1 MAEEIT
7 PEQAQEIVSML
18 TQGGAMESI
27 NTSLA
32 LGLLPLVESIGDY
45 ELLDKLVEH
54 ASAVAKDD
62 VEKGWA
68 RFEILKRNQGS
79 IDDVAELA
87 YNAESIENGEAL
99 AAAVLHHHAL
109 MLLSIDEIDGA
120 QTSVRRLSL
129 IHI

>member
-32 LGLLPLVESIGDY
+32 LGILPLVESIGDD
-45 ELLDKLVEH
+45 ELLQRLVEH
-54 ASAVAKDD
+54 AGLVAKDEI
-62 VEKGWA
+62 EKGWA
-68 RFEILKRNQGS
+68 DFEMLKRNQGS
-79 IDDVAELA
+79 IDDIAELA
-87 YNAESIENGEAL
+87 YKAESIENG
-99 AAAVLHHHAL
+99 
-109 MLLSIDEIDGA
+109 
-120 QTSVRRLSL
+120 LSL